1 MGVHC
6 TDLPLSQSGLNPVG
20 EIRLKNFYVGLYR
33 KLNPDY
39 VLNYTVKPVIY
50 SSIAAYQ
57 CQVPN
62 IYSFI
67 TGLGYAFTQNN
78 LKQQIV
84 RKIVLHLYKQAL
96 PRNKKI
102 FFLNEDDLVYFLQTG
117 LVEQNRA
124 VKIPGEGVDTRF
136 FAPRENESRQKI
148 SFLLVAR
155 MLIDKGV
162 REFLQAAAVLK
173 SRHPHAEFLL
183 LGKADN
189 NPTAVSSDEILDWHH
204 KGIVSYLGEV
214 EDVRPHLSRASVFV
228 LPSYREGLSVS
239 TIEAMSMGKPIVT
252 TSAPGCRETVSDGEN
267 GFLVP
272 VKDASTLAQKMEY
285 FIQNPNAIS
294 KMGKKSRELAV
305 TRYDVHQVNRTL
317 LEILGLN

>member
-1 MGVHC
+1 M
-6 TDLPLSQSGLNPVG
+6 DLPLSQSGLNPMS

-33 KLNPDY
+33 ELNPDY

-50 SSIAAYQ
+50 SSLAAYQ
-57 CQVPN
+57 CRVPN

-78 LKQQIV
+78 IKQQIV
-84 RKIVLHLYKQAL
+84 RQIVLKLYKHAL

-102 FFLNEDDLVYFLQTG
+102 FFLNEDDLVYFLQRG

-124 VKIPGEGVDTRF
+124 VKIPGEGVDTRLF
-136 FAPRENESRQKI
+136 SPCEKEVRQRT

-155 MLIDKGV
+155 MLVDKGV
-162 REFLQAAAVLK
+162 REFLKAAAILK
-173 SRHPHAEFLL
+173 SRHPQAEFLL
-183 LGKADN
+183 LGKADD
-189 NPTAVSSDEILDWHH
+189 NPTAVSLDEIMDWHN
-204 KGIVSYLGEV
+204 KGVVSYLGET

-252 TSAPGCRETVSDGEN
+252 TLAPGCREVINDGEN

-272 VKDASTLAQKMEY
+272 VKDVSALVQKMEY
-285 FIQNPNAIS
+285 FIQNPQAVS
-294 KMGKKSRELAV
+294 EMGKKSRDMAV
-305 TRYDVHQVNRTL
+305 IRYDVHQVNQKL
-317 LEILGLN
+317 LGILGLN